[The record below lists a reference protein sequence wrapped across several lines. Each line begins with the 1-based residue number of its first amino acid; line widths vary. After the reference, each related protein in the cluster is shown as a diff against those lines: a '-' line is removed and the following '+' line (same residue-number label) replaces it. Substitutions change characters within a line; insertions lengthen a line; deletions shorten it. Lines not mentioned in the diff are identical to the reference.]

1 MKRHRAQLSCAML
14 GAVTGVIVVMAG
26 CSQPDAAA
34 APAVTV
40 APTTTAAATHTG
52 PPPRTPEESTT
63 PTRSRRPAADTG
75 IGCGQRAVTSG
86 AFNPACPEYQ
96 GYLDP
101 GTAAGRAPTS
111 GERQQQ
117 HR

>member
-1 MKRHRAQLSCAML
+1 ML
-14 GAVTGVIVVMAG
+14 GAVMGAIVVTAG

-34 APAVTV
+34 APAVATSL
-40 APTTTAAATHTG
+40 TTTATPSPTSRTHEN
-52 PPPRTPEESTT
+52 PAR

-75 IGCGQRAVTSG
+75 IGCGQRAVTAG

-111 GERQQQ
+111 GERQRQ